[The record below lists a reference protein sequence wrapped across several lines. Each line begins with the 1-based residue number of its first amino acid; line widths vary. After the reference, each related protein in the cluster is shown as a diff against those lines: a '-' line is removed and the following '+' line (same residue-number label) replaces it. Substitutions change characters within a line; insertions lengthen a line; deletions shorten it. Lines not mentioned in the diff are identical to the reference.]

1 MSTNT
6 NVACCTIPPVIS
18 SQKSKGTFVSYAGFD
33 KVYTTGQST
42 DKAIVCVYDIF
53 GFWNQTQIGADTI
66 AEVLNAKVFMP
77 DFFQPHAPFPPSRHP
92 PKNDDDKKALQDF
105 FGGPAEIGKSTT
117 KLADFGKALR
127 SDGFKQVLVY
137 GFCWGGKVTMKA
149 GATDVFDAIAV
160 VHPAMVDAKDAEVIR
175 VPLALYP
182 SNDEPAEECEKVMK
196 VLSTK
201 PFAAKNSFKIYSN
214 MFHGWAAARANLD
227 DPENLKEYDIHPINR
242 DYTLKELTLI
252 IDRFNDLYS
261 TLAGYF
267 NNILKA

>member
-137 GFCWGGKVTMKA
+137 GFCWGGKVTMKV

-160 VHPAMVDAKDAEVIR
+160 VHPAMVDAKDAEAIQ

-182 SNDEPAEECEKVMK
+182 SNDEPAEEA
-196 VLSTK
+196 S
-201 PFAAKNSFKIYSN
+201 PFTPLRPGNLLTPIVAVRESDESAFHQAICHEEFFQDLFKYVPRV
-214 MFHGWAAARANLD
+214 GCR
-227 DPENLKEYDIHPINR
+227 
-242 DYTLKELTLI
+242 
-252 IDRFNDLYS
+252 
-261 TLAGYF
+261 
-267 NNILKA
+267 